1 MSQAAPQPTRRT
13 LLASAALLAAAPAM
27 AQPAWKPS
35 RDVRLICGFAPGGA
49 GDMICRMM
57 AESLRAQWGQSVI
70 VETRSG
76 AGGMISAEVCARAAP
91 DGHTAVLAT
100 MGMLTVS
107 PNLPGMNLPISVER
121 DLTPIASVAGIYK
134 ILVAYPG
141 APFRTVPELI
151 AQAKANPGA
160 IAYGSSGVGAS
171 PHLAAELFARMA
183 GVEFTHVPYRGGA
196 PAMTDLM
203 AGRIAFMIGN
213 MPDFLPQIRAGALR
227 GVAFGGSSAAPA
239 LPDLPLIKQWLPEY
253 DVSNWFG
260 ICGPGGLPPQIL
272 SAWNAA
278 LQQALADPQVR
289 ARMTDGGI
297 EILGGPVSEFQ
308 ERIAKDSRRWTE
320 VIRAAD
326 IRAG

>member
-1 MSQAAPQPTRRT
+1 MSQAAQQPTRRT
-13 LLASAALLAAAPAM
+13 LLASAALLAAAPAA

-35 RDVRLICGFAPGGA
+35 RDVRIICGFAPGGA
-49 GDMICRMM
+49 GDMICRL
-57 AESLRAQWGQSVI
+57 AADSLRAQWGQSVI

-100 MGMLTVS
+100 MGMLTIS
-107 PNLPGMNLPISVER
+107 PNLPGMTLPIAVER
-121 DLTPIASVAGIYK
+121 DLTPIAAVAGIYK
-134 ILVAYPG
+134 ILIAYPE

-151 AQAKANPGA
+151 ARAKANPGA
-160 IAYGSSGVGAS
+160 IAYGSSGVGSS

-183 GVEFTHVPYRGGA
+183 GVAFTHVPYRGGA

-227 GVAFGGSSAAPA
+227 GVAFGGGSAAPD
-239 LPDLPLIKQWLPEY
+239 LPDLPLIKHWLPDY

-260 ICGPGGLPPQIL
+260 FCGPGGLPPQIL
-272 SAWNAA
+272 TAWNVA

-289 ARMTDGGI
+289 ARMTASGI
-297 EILGGPVSEFQ
+297 QILGGPVSEFQ
-308 ERIAKDSRRWTE
+308 ARIARDGQRWSE